1 MKRNEML
8 PNNLIAMKIL
18 ILSITTLLFSFI
30 SKGQSDTAEIKM
42 ISEYGSKNKE
52 IANLLLFQD
61 VDYYT
66 VKFIGNNLK
75 NKYYTLLVKEIWNR
89 KIKNID
95 TIINSK
101 TNSKLGTSGTD
112 TLSLTVLASKV
123 DKNKL
128 KLFFRFPMVGIN
140 RQYKAT
146 LSNDY
151 SLKDVGS
158 NEKIESNKYF
168 PAFAYILPHIE
179 DNWKNYCGVTQSGIS
194 IYDWGK
200 EFKLK
205 HYLVFEMKFED

>member
-1 MKRNEML
+1 ML
-8 PNNLIAMKIL
+8 PNNLKAMKIL

-30 SKGQSDTAEIKM
+30 SKGQSDTAEIRM

-61 VDYYT
+61 LDYYT

-75 NKYYTLLVKEIWNR
+75 NKYYTLLVKEIWDG
-89 KIKNID
+89 KIKNTD

>member
-30 SKGQSDTAEIKM
+30 SKGQSDTAEIRM

-75 NKYYTLLVKEIWNR
+75 NKYYTLLVKEIWNG
-89 KIKNID
+89 KIKNTD